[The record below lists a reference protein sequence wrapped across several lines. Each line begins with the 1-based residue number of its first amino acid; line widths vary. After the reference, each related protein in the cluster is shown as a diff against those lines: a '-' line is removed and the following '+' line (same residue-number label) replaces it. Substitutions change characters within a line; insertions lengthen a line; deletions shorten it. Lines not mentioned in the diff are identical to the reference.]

1 MQKRR
6 ISAIGTFFFKFCIP
20 TISLLFTILCAA
32 DDWMFGIIPFI
43 VLLLITSLTASLK
56 RVWIEEDTLVISNY
70 LKTIRVPIVAIACV
84 SENFLINPKLI
95 CIVFK
100 HHTPFGLKIKFT
112 PIIYFKDIFSPFTSH
127 SLVAE
132 LRALSQQSETAST
145 SSNPSLPND

>member
-6 ISAIGTFFFKFCIP
+6 ISAIGTFFFKFCFP
-20 TISLLFTILCAA
+20 TIFLLLTICAA
-32 DDWMFGIIPFI
+32 DDWVFAIIPFI

-70 LKTIRVPIVAIACV
+70 LKTIRVPIDAIAYV
-84 SENFLINPKLI
+84 SENFFISPKLI

-112 PIIYFKDIFSPFTSH
+112 PIIYFKDIFSPFISH
-127 SLVAE
+127 SLVSE
-132 LRALSQQSETAST
+132 LRALSQRPETAST
-145 SSNPSLPND
+145 SSNSPLHND